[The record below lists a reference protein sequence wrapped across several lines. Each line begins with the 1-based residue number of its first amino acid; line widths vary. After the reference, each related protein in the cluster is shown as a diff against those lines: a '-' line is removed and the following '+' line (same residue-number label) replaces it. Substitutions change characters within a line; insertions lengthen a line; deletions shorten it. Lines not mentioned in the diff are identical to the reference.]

1 MTTDPSSLH
10 APLVLISGASQGIGA
25 DMARQFAAL
34 DVRLAL
40 VARNTDK
47 LLEVQS
53 HCRSVGCGEVEIYG
67 CDVGD
72 AEQVASLHREVNQR
86 QGSVS
91 VLINNAG
98 QWLGEPV
105 LSMAVEDFDRI
116 VATNLRSVFLMSK
129 TFVPDMQ
136 QLGQGDVFTMASTAG
151 IEGYAGVSAYCA
163 AKHGVMGFCKA
174 LREELREED
183 IRVCC
188 VLPGP
193 TWSPSWENTG
203 VDRGALMPS
212 ADVARAFVQLY
223 CADRNVVTEEL
234 VLRPR
239 VGHFS
244 S

>member
-1 MTTDPSSLH
+1 MTPSQTHS

-25 DMARQFAAL
+25 EIARQFAAL
-34 DVRLAL
+34 KVRLAL
-40 VARNTDK
+40 VARNADK
-47 LLEVQS
+47 LAEVRET
-53 HCRSVGCGEVEIYG
+53 CLAVGACADIELYPCDVSDANQVAQLHGEVN
-67 CDVGD
+67 
-72 AEQVASLHREVNQR
+72 RR
-86 QGSVS
+86 QGAVS

-105 LSMAVEDFDRI
+105 SAMAVADFDRI

-129 TFVPDMQ
+129 AFVADMCT
-136 QLGQGDVFTMASTAG
+136 LGRGDVFTMASTAG

-174 LREELREED
+174 LREELRDED

-193 TWSPSWENTG
+193 TRSPSWENTG
-203 VDRGALMPS
+203 VAQETLMPCE
-212 ADVARAFVQLY
+212 DVARAFVHLY
-223 CADRNVVTEEL
+223 QADRNVVTEEW

-239 VGHFS
+239 GGHIS